1 MNQETVLV
9 PDLDVISIWALL
21 ANPSPVMVI
30 DEPTVP
36 DVAAV

>member
-9 PDLDVISIWALL
+9 PDVDEISMGALL

-30 DEPTVP
+30 NEPTMP